1 MLAFPPLD
9 ARALRLQF
17 DRRAARFEQADF
29 MLREV
34 ERRALERLDYIK
46 LQPKDLLDVG
56 CGLGAGAAALA
67 ARYPQAAVLAV
78 DASPAMA
85 ARCAARISRRA
96 GVVAQLARLLGAA
109 ARGGAAR
116 GGVRG
121 AHAVV
126 ADGHALPFA
135 DAQFDLVWSNLA
147 LHWFVDPIAALTEWR
162 RTLRPEGLLMFTA
175 FGVDTLRELRA
186 AGAQTM
192 AFHDMHDFGDAL
204 VNAGFAE
211 PVMDMEM
218 LTLTYP
224 TPEQLLADVRALG
237 GNARADRRRGLAG
250 RQFLTAVH
258 RALDARRDAA
268 HDGALVLSFEVIYG
282 HAWVPKPSRLP
293 PGYAPIGIVRKPPGE
308 AS

>member
-34 ERRALERLDYIK
+34 ERRALDRLDYIK
-46 LQPKDLLDVG
+46 LQPNDLLDVG

-67 ARYPQAAVLAV
+67 ARYPQAAVMAV

-85 ARCAARISRRA
+85 ARCGARIGRRA
-96 GVVAQLARLLGAA
+96 GVVAQITRLLGAA
-109 ARGGAAR
+109 ARGAGARSAY
-116 GGVRG
+116 
-121 AHAVV
+121 AVA
-126 ADGHALPFA
+126 ADGQALPLA
-135 DAQFDLVWSNLA
+135 NAQFDLVWSNLA
-147 LHWFVDPIAALTEWR
+147 LHWFVDPLAALAEWR
-162 RTLRPEGLLMFTA
+162 RVLRPQALLMFTA

-192 AFHDMHDFGDAL
+192 AFHDMHDIGDAL
-204 VNAGFAE
+204 VEAGFAE

-224 TPEQLLADVRALG
+224 TPERLLADVRALG

-250 RQFLTAVH
+250 RAFLAAAH
-258 RALDARRDAA
+258 AALDARRDSAP
-268 HDGALVLSFEVIYG
+268 DGTLALSFEVIYG

-293 PGYAPIGIVRKPPGE
+293 PGYAPIGIVRRPPGTGP
-308 AS
+308 